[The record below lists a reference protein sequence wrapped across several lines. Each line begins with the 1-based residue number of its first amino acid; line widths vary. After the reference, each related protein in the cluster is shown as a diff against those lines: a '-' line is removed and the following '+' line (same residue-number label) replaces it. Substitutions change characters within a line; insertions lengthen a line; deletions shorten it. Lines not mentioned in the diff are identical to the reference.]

1 MKQYH
6 DRSHTWVCSFKKGE
20 KVQVKT
26 TLPGGKKW
34 IWLSGTILKKK
45 GPRSYLVIVGR
56 KIGFCHID
64 HLINTEVEL
73 PLEQEPV
80 ATPVPINI
88 KTPSQTSSQGQ
99 ISSQS
104 GTVNQDLASGSAGRV
119 NKDSDHGGGQ
129 QGLPNQ

>member
-1 MKQYH
+1 M
-6 DRSHTWVCSFKKGE
+6 
-20 KVQVKT
+20 
-26 TLPGGKKW
+26 
-34 IWLSGTILKKK
+34 KKK

-56 KIGFCHID
+56 KIRFCHID
-64 HLINTEVEL
+64 HLIDTEVEL

-80 ATPVPINI
+80 AIPVPINI

-104 GTVNQDLASGSAGRV
+104 GTVNQDLASSSASRV